1 MNKNLFIYY
10 KMKGEIKMEMLV
22 QLIPMLAIVVVFYLF
37 LLLPEKKRKKQYNS
51 MIEGLQ
57 LNDEVVTRGGVI
69 GKIVALETE
78 EIILE
83 SGPNSVR
90 IRFAKNSV
98 ASKIYKEE

>member
-1 MNKNLFIYY
+1 MID
-10 KMKGEIKMEMLV
+10 MLV
-22 QLIPMLAIVVVFYLF
+22 QVIPMLAIVVVFYLL
-37 LLLPEKKRKKQYNS
+37 LLLPEKKRKKLYTA
-51 MIEGLQ
+51 MLEGLA
-57 LNDEVVTRGGVI
+57 LNDEIVTRGGVI
-69 GKIVALETE
+69 GKIVQLEGE